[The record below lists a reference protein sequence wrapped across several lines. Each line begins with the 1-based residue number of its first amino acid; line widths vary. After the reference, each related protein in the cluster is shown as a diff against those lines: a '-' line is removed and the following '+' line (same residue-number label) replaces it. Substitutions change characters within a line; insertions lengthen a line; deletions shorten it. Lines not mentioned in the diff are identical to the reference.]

1 MILLRVRFVPRAG
14 ETLGFDASFR
24 QRLDVLA
31 CPRWRQTPLHW
42 SSYSEDPSV
51 IVRLLGRL
59 GLPTDIPEPSRPGA
73 PPLHLVGD
81 TPPTDVAGDQILF
94 DEPA

>member
-1 MILLRVRFVPRAG
+1 MVILLRVRFVPRAG
-14 ETLGFDASFR
+14 ETLGLDASFR

-31 CPRWRQTPLHW
+31 RPRCGRRLTLILLL
-42 SSYSEDPSV
+42 EDPSV
-51 IVRLLGRL
+51 IVRPLGRL
-59 GLPTDIPEPSRPGA
+59 RLPTDIPEPSRPGA

-81 TPPTDVAGDQILF
+81 APPTDVAGDQILF